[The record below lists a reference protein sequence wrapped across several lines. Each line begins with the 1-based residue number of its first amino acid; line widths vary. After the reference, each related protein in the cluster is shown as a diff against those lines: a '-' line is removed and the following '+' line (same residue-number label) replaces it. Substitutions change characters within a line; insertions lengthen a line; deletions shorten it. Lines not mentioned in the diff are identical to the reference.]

1 MKAKIFIKYKDG
13 ILDPQGK
20 VTGNALNSI
29 GVKGIDSLSIG
40 KYIEME
46 FEDITRDEAD
56 KIANDSC
63 KKLLVNP
70 NTQTY
75 TYEIIND

>member
-46 FEDITRDEAD
+46 FDDITRDEAD

>member
-13 ILDPQGK
+13 ILDPHGN
-20 VTGNALNSI
+20 VTGKALNSI
-29 GVKGIDSLSIG
+29 GINGINSLTIG

-46 FEDITRDEAD
+46 FGDVSKDEANQ
-56 KIANDSC
+56 IANESC

-75 TYEIIND
+75 SFEIINE

>member
-1 MKAKIFIKYKDG
+1 MKAKIYIKYKDG

-20 VTGNALNSI
+20 VTGNALKSI
-29 GVKGIDSLSIG
+29 GIKGVDDLTIG
-40 KYIEME
+40 KYIEMNFNNLSKKDAE
-46 FEDITRDEAD
+46 T
-56 KIANDSC
+56 IAEESC

-75 TYEIIND
+75 NFEIIA

>member
-1 MKAKIFIKYKDG
+1 MKAKIYIKYKDG

-20 VTGNALNSI
+20 VTGDALNSI
-29 GVKGIDSLSIG
+29 GIKGFDTLTIG

-46 FEDITRDEAD
+46 FESVEKD
-56 KIANDSC
+56 KAKLLVDKSC
-63 KKLLVNP
+63 KELLVNP

-75 TYEIIND
+75 SFEIEE

>member
-20 VTGNALNSI
+20 VTGKALNSI
-29 GVKGIDSLSIG
+29 GINGINSLTIG

-46 FEDITRDEAD
+46 FGDVSKDEANQ
-56 KIANDSC
+56 IANESC

-75 TYEIIND
+75 SFEIIYE

>member
-1 MKAKIFIKYKDG
+1 MKAKIYIKYKDG

-29 GVKGIDSLSIG
+29 GINGFDTLTIG
-40 KYIEME
+40 KYVEMN
-46 FEDITRDEAD
+46 FENVNKEDA
-56 KIANDSC
+56 IALVDQSC

-75 TYEIIND
+75 TFEIEND

>member
-1 MKAKIFIKYKDG
+1 MKAKIYIKYKEG

-20 VTGNALNSI
+20 VTGNALKSI
-29 GVKGIDSLSIG
+29 GISGIKDLTIG
-40 KYIEME
+40 KYIEVN
-46 FEDITRDEAD
+46 FGNISKDEA
-56 KIANDSC
+56 KEIAEESC

-75 TYEIIND
+75 NFEIID

>member
-29 GVKGIDSLSIG
+29 GVKGIESLSIG

-46 FEDITRDEAD
+46 FDDITRDEAD

-75 TYEIIND
+75 SYEIIND

>member
-1 MKAKIFIKYKDG
+1 MKAKIYIKYKEG

-20 VTGNALNSI
+20 VTENALNSI
-29 GVKGIDSLSIG
+29 GIKGFDTVTIG
-40 KYIEME
+40 KYIEMD
-46 FEDITRDEAD
+46 FD
-56 KIANDSC
+56 KMSKKDAEILVDKSC

-75 TYEIIND
+75 TYEIKE

>member
-46 FEDITRDEAD
+46 FDDITRDEAD
-56 KIANDSC
+56 KIANDSSSRY
-63 KKLLVNP
+63 L
-70 NTQTY
+70 
-75 TYEIIND
+75 

>member
-1 MKAKIFIKYKDG
+1 MKAKIYIKYKDG

-29 GVKGIDSLSIG
+29 GINGFDSVTIG
-40 KYIEME
+40 KYIEMD
-46 FEDITRDEAD
+46 FKDMSKKDAMNLVDE
-56 KIANDSC
+56 SC
-63 KKLLVNP
+63 KQLLVNP

-75 TYEIIND
+75 TYEIKE

>member
-20 VTGNALNSI
+20 VTGKALNSI
-29 GVKGIDSLSIG
+29 GINGINSLTIG

-46 FEDITRDEAD
+46 FGDVSKDEANQIAD
-56 KIANDSC
+56 KSC

-75 TYEIIND
+75 TFEIINE

>member
-20 VTGNALNSI
+20 VTGKALNSI
-29 GVKGIDSLSIG
+29 GINGINSLTIG

-46 FEDITRDEAD
+46 FGDVSKAEANQ
-56 KIANDSC
+56 IANESC

-75 TYEIIND
+75 SFEIINE

>member
-1 MKAKIFIKYKDG
+1 MKAKIYIKYKDG

-20 VTGNALNSI
+20 VTVNALHYI
-29 GVKGIDSLSIG
+29 GIEGFESLTIG

-46 FEDITRDEAD
+46 FESIEKD
-56 KIANDSC
+56 KAELLVEQSC
-63 KKLLVNP
+63 KELLVNP

-75 TYEIIND
+75 SFEIEEW

>member
-1 MKAKIFIKYKDG
+1 MKAKIYIKYKDG

-20 VTGNALNSI
+20 VTGNALKSI
-29 GVKGIDSLSIG
+29 GINGVEELTIG
-40 KYIEME
+40 KYIEMNFSNTSRE
-46 FEDITRDEAD
+46 NAEKLAEE
-56 KIANDSC
+56 SC

-75 TYEIIND
+75 NFEIIE

>member
-1 MKAKIFIKYKDG
+1 MKAKIYIKYKDG

-20 VTGNALNSI
+20 VTGNALHSI
-29 GVKGIDSLSIG
+29 GIKGFESLTIG

-46 FEDITRDEAD
+46 FESIEKD
-56 KIANDSC
+56 KAELLVDQSC
-63 KKLLVNP
+63 KELLVNP

-75 TYEIIND
+75 SFEIEE

>member
-1 MKAKIFIKYKDG
+1 MKAKIYIKYKDG

-20 VTGNALNSI
+20 VTGNALKSI
-29 GVKGIDSLSIG
+29 GIKGAKSLTIG

-46 FEDITRDEAD
+46 FGNISKDKADEITNE
-56 KIANDSC
+56 SC

-75 TYEIIND
+75 TYEIIS

>member
-29 GVKGIDSLSIG
+29 GIKGVDSLTIG

-46 FEDITRDEAD
+46 FDNISKDEAD
-56 KIANDSC
+56 KIANESC

>member
-1 MKAKIFIKYKDG
+1 MRAKIYIKYKDG

-29 GVKGIDSLSIG
+29 GIEGFQSLTIG
-40 KYIEME
+40 KYIEMNFNNISKKDAE
-46 FEDITRDEAD
+46 ELVN
-56 KIANDSC
+56 KSC
-63 KKLLVNP
+63 NKLLVNP

-75 TYEIIND
+75 KFELVND

>member
-1 MKAKIFIKYKDG
+1 MKAKIYIKYKDG

-29 GVKGIDSLSIG
+29 GINGFDSVTIG
-40 KYIEME
+40 KYIEMD
-46 FEDITRDEAD
+46 FKDMSKKDAMNLVDE
-56 KIANDSC
+56 SC
-63 KKLLVNP
+63 RQLLVNP

-75 TYEIIND
+75 TYEIKE

>member
-1 MKAKIFIKYKDG
+1 MKAKIYIKYKEG

-29 GVKGIDSLSIG
+29 GIKGFESLTIG
-40 KYIEME
+40 KYIEINFDDMPKKDAE
-46 FEDITRDEAD
+46 FLVDE
-56 KIANDSC
+56 SC

-75 TYEIIND
+75 TYEIKE